1 MHSARLPGGLSTDI
15 IRAKIMIFY
24 GSSRIFAGKFLKKHS
39 QFPISYPYL

>member
-1 MHSARLPGGLSTDI
+1 MNSGRLPNGLSAFI